1 MALVIPYV
9 SLGSIHECADFNS
22 NSSSRRSRFPVPLS
36 QLLDV
41 LPLFLFRV
49 CECRFV
55 ATPGEIVRKM
65 RECVPTR

>member
-9 SLGSIHECADFNS
+9 SLASIHECADFNS

>member
-1 MALVIPYV
+1 MRRFQLELKLSTLTISCALIK
-9 SLGSIHECADFNS
+9 
-22 NSSSRRSRFPVPLS
+22 
-36 QLLDV
+36 LLDV